1 MRSTGP
7 PGVCQNW
14 LTHKLWVR
22 KYLFFFPLVTF
33 FSSECLLSFTR
44 MGSLKHKM
52 CLCVL
57 TTRSTSIERIG
68 VTPQSNL
75 LSVIHSLQEPS
86 SDSNIPF
93 SLFLFFVCKILFA
106 NNLIIVLLI
115 LALHFF
121 LAYTNN
127 CYSTLVP
134 LTDTHSHHNLT
145 TYTLYPI
152 CTLRDRIQILWLFNY
167 VHCNHNAKT

>member
-1 MRSTGP
+1 
-7 PGVCQNW
+7 
-14 LTHKLWVR
+14 
-22 KYLFFFPLVTF
+22 
-33 FSSECLLSFTR
+33 

-57 TTRSTSIERIG
+57 TTSSTSIERTG

-75 LSVIHSLQEPS
+75 LLVIHSLPLRTLLKLNPS
-86 SDSNIPF
+86 TF
-93 SLFLFFVCKILFA
+93 SFCQILFA
-106 NNLIIVLLI
+106 NNLITVLFI

-121 LAYTNN
+121 LVCKNN

-152 CTLRDRIQILWLFNY
+152 CTLRDRI
-167 VHCNHNAKT
+167 